1 MKNEVTEYTLH
12 AILSLIMESSREFW
26 NRWAESLRKYQM
38 QNIVAS
44 LLEGASPLALLG
56 AQVIYFSGGFIRN
69 DQLSALATM
78 LEDENEARAFAS
90 YLNQQGEQA

>member
-1 MKNEVTEYTLH
+1 MK
-12 AILSLIMESSREFW
+12 SSREFW
-26 NRWAESLRKYQM
+26 NRWAASLRNYQL

-44 LLEGASPLALLG
+44 LLEGASPLTLLG
-56 AQVIYFSGGFIRN
+56 AQVIYFSEGFVRN

-90 YLNQQGEQA
+90 YLTQQGEQI